1 MRFIHSRKASL
12 INTDF
17 QLCKPPKEISA
28 VPPGKASNIPEGMQ
42 GGDQYIGQRCAAVLG
57 LRSVQG
63 KMRRKCITQTP
74 EMRAS
79 AYKSSNVANS
89 TQLHVRAPCYTCSV
103 EPPVQQCRS
112 IPTNRSRA
120 ALHSTAPGLNSRRHV
135 SACGTG
141 DGFSLL

>member
-1 MRFIHSRKASL
+1 MRFILSRKTAL

-17 QLCKPPKEISA
+17 QLRKPPKEINA
-28 VPPGKASNIPEGMQ
+28 VPPGKASNVPEGMQ
-42 GGDQYIGQRCAAVLG
+42 GGEQYIGQRCAAVLG

-63 KMRRKCITQTP
+63 KMRRKCITQPP

-89 TQLHVRAPCYTCSV
+89 TQLHLRAPCYTYSV
-103 EPPVQQCRS
+103 ETPVQQCRS
-112 IPTNRSRA
+112 IPMNCSRA
-120 ALHSTAPGLNSRRHV
+120 ALYSTAPGLNSCRHV
-135 SACGTG
+135 SACRTG